1 MFVIMHYFT
10 PVGGHYNVVMLV
22 LCVWVLL
29 LLVTMVYGPMAAFLA
44 ESFPARVRYTSVS
57 LPYHIGNGYF
67 GGFLPFIATVLY
79 TSASALNAD
88 KTPKHPNLINKAPYV
103 GLLFPVVVAAIT
115 FVIGMW
121 LLSETKDNKIDD
133 DVIHQRGYS
142 PVVLGVLVALSAI
155 ALIAA
160 DHYITPALNT
170 KNFNVQWFF
179 RILALIVAV
188 ACIGFALLRRR
199 FSEEQGSGGVSLQTG
214 D

>member
-1 MFVIMHYFT
+1 
-10 PVGGHYNVVMLV
+10 
-22 LCVWVLL
+22 
-29 LLVTMVYGPMAAFLA
+29 
-44 ESFPARVRYTSVS
+44 
-57 LPYHIGNGYF
+57 
-67 GGFLPFIATVLY
+67 
-79 TSASALNAD
+79 
-88 KTPKHPNLINKAPYV
+88 
-103 GLLFPVVVAAIT
+103 LLFPVVVAAIT

-142 PVVLGVLVALSAI
+142 PVVLGVLVALTAI

-160 DHYITPALNT
+160 DHFITPALNT

-188 ACIGFALLRRR
+188 AVIGFALLRRR
-199 FSEEQGSGGVSLQTG
+199 FTEEEGSGGVSLQTG